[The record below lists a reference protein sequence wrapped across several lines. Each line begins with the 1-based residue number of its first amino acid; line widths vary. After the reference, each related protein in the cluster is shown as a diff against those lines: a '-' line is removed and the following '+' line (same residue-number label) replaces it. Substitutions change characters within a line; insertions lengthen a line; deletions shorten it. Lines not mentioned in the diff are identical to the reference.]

1 MDARYKNLSLKFY
14 CSYCPQ
20 IINIHVDKLST
31 PCIAIE
37 KVEREREQTV
47 IICLRSKKIKAFN
60 KKFQDDIA
68 NYIYIKIVII
78 NF

>member
-37 KVEREREQTV
+37 KVEREQTV
-47 IICLRSKKIKAFN
+47 NICLRSKKIKTFN

-68 NYIYIKIVII
+68 NYIYIKMVII

>member
-37 KVEREREQTV
+37 KVERE
-47 IICLRSKKIKAFN
+47 SK
-60 KKFQDDIA
+60 QLL
-68 NYIYIKIVII
+68 YV
-78 NF
+78 